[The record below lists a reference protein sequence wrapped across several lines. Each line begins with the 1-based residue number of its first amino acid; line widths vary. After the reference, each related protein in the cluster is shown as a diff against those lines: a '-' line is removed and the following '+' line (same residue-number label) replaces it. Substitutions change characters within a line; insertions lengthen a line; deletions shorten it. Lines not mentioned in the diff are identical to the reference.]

1 MREVRKSQ
9 IGESL
14 VQLLAEE
21 HPLEEDIGIL
31 DEDGNLLGVVITPR
45 AYDFFLRKVEEAEDE
60 MDNQSVENFRGS
72 GEKS

>member
-14 VQLLAEE
+14 VQLSEE

-31 DEDGNLLGVVITPR
+31 DEDGSLLGVVIEPR

-72 GEKS
+72 GEKP